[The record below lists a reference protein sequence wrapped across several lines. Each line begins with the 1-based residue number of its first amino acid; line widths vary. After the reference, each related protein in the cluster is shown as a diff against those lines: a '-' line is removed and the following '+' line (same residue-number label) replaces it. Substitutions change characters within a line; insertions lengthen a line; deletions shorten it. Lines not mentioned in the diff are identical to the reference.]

1 MPIRTHERSA
11 VGAGYTELP
20 HGERPRRLEHAIDV
34 GSFNSRSCMGSEY
47 HSVTSIALYRFRLL
61 HQKINEAADFRAEV
75 TAVGVGGVQGDAT

>member
-34 GSFNSRSCMGSEY
+34 GSFNSRSRMGSE
-47 HSVTSIALYRFRLL
+47 
-61 HQKINEAADFRAEV
+61 
-75 TAVGVGGVQGDAT
+75 